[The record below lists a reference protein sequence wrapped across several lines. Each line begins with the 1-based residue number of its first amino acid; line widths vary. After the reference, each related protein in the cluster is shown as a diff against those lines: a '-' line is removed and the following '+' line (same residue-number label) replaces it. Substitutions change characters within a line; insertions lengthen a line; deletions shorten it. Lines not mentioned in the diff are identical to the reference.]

1 MPDTAEREALL
12 AEIDA
17 EYAAQRHLAL
27 GPKEGFG
34 QSLQAAALR
43 VALKSISR
51 LPRGVQDA
59 FITGIA
65 HLAKRIDSKH
75 ADAARIFIRQ
85 ALPCA
90 VTDGPLLEQ
99 RVLQAYKHIFR
110 VTLDSEQFDRCV
122 PIERRAEHNSLVK
135 CDGFDELVAS
145 GRGVLMIT
153 PHVGDWEAGSAL
165 VPTFGVNSFYAVVKP
180 PRNRKVSQHLL
191 ELRESRGIGVLP
203 RRGGMNMI
211 GKLLSSGAW
220 IGLLLDHRPNGK
232 HVVAPFFDRPAL
244 CERSAATL
252 IKRMKAPLV
261 FGSTY
266 LTERPWH
273 YRTVMNAI
281 IEPEELAGLDPVG
294 IQTRVNAEM
303 ERLILL
309 APEQYFWL
317 HDRYRYA
324 PETET
329 DSD

>member
-1 MPDTAEREALL
+1 LPDTAEHAALL
-12 AEIDA
+12 AEIAA
-17 EYAAQRHLAL
+17 EYAAQRDLAL
-27 GPKEGFG
+27 GHKEGIG
-34 QSLQAAALR
+34 QSLQAIALR
-43 VALKSISR
+43 VMMGTTSR
-51 LPRGVQDA
+51 LPRAVQNA
-59 FITGIA
+59 FITGLA
-65 HLAKRIDSKH
+65 HIAKRIDSKH
-75 ADAARIFIRQ
+75 ADAARIFLRQ

-110 VTLDSEQFDRCV
+110 VTLDSEQFDRYV
-122 PIERRAEHNSLVK
+122 PADRRAEHNTLVK

-145 GRGVLMIT
+145 KRGALMIT
-153 PHVGDWEAGSAL
+153 PHVGDWEAGSAM
-165 VPTFGVNSFYAVVKP
+165 VTSFGVEAFYAVVKP
-180 PRNRKVSQHLL
+180 PRNRPVSKRLL
-191 ELRESRGIGVLP
+191 EMREGRGIGVLP

-211 GKLLSSGAW
+211 GKLLQSGAW
-220 IGLLLDHRPNGK
+220 VGLLLDHRPNGK
-232 HVVAPFFDRPAL
+232 HVMAPFFNRPAL

-273 YRTVMNAI
+273 YRTVMNRI

-303 ERLILL
+303 ERLILM
-309 APEQYFWL
+309 APDQYFWL

-324 PETET
+324 PEDE
-329 DSD
+329 SLS

>member
-1 MPDTAEREALL
+1 LPETSDREALL
-12 AEIDA
+12 AEIA
-17 EYAAQRHLAL
+17 EEYAAQRHLAL
-27 GPKEGFG
+27 GPKEGLG
-34 QSLQAAALR
+34 QTLQAVALR
-43 VALKSISR
+43 GALKSISR

-59 FITGIA
+59 FITGMA
-65 HLAKRIDSKH
+65 HVAKRIDSKH
-75 ADAARIFIRQ
+75 ADAARVFLRQ

-90 VTDGPLLEQ
+90 ITDGPSLEE

-122 PIERRAEHNSLVK
+122 PVERRAEHNTLIK

-145 GRGVLMIT
+145 KRGVLMIT

-165 VPTFGVNSFYAVVKP
+165 VPTFCGNAFYAVVKP
-180 PRNRKVSQHLL
+180 PRNRPVSKHLL
-191 ELRESRGIGVLP
+191 EVRESRGIGVLP
-203 RRGGMNMI
+203 RRGGMNML
-211 GKLLSSGAW
+211 GKLLQSGAW

-232 HVVAPFFDRPAL
+232 HVIAPFFNRPAL

-252 IKRMKAPLV
+252 IKRMKAPLA

-273 YRTVMNAI
+273 YRTVINAI

-324 PETET
+324 PEAE
-329 DSD
+329 SAS

>member
-1 MPDTAEREALL
+1 MPETTERAALL
-12 AEIDA
+12 AEIEA
-17 EYAAQRHLAL
+17 EYAEQRHLAL
-27 GPKEGFG
+27 GPKEGVG
-34 QSLQAAALR
+34 QTLQAVALR
-43 VALKSISR
+43 AVLGTISR

-59 FITGIA
+59 FITGAA
-65 HLAKRIDSKH
+65 HLAKRVDSKH
-75 ADAARIFIRQ
+75 ADAARIFIKQ

-99 RVLQAYKHIFR
+99 RVLQAYRHIFR

-122 PIERRAEHNSLVK
+122 PAPRRAEHNTMVK
-135 CDGFDELVAS
+135 CEGFDELVAS

-153 PHVGDWEAGSAL
+153 PHVGDWEAGSAF
-165 VPTFGVNSFYAVVKP
+165 VPTFCDRRFYAVVKP
-180 PRNRKVSQHLL
+180 PRNRKVSEHLL
-191 ELRESRGIGVLP
+191 AVREGRGIGVLP

-211 GKLLSSGAW
+211 GKLLATGSW

-232 HVVAPFFDRPAL
+232 HVVAPFFNRPAL

-261 FGSTY
+261 FGSTF

-281 IEPEELAGLDPVG
+281 IEPEELAGLDPVA

-303 ERLILL
+303 ERLILM
-309 APEQYFWL
+309 APDQYFWL

-324 PETET
+324 PESEA